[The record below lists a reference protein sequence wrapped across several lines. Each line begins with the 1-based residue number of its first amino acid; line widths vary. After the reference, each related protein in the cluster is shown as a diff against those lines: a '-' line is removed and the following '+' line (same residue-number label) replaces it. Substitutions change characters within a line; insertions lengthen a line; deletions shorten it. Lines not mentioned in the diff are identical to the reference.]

1 MDASTSDTVFPGN
14 DFSNNIFTDLAPLL
28 TLFGDQMTKQFLS
41 MSMGWADNALI
52 AVCPI
57 GILTVM
63 VSAIRVGG
71 ASKVKTLIG
80 RYGCPPQTKFCRIL
94 PTKFFI
100 QPSARESRAAA
111 ELELLSATS
120 GEVCEMWSGS
130 EIVRVAGQPSTIQYI
145 LDKTTKPPTV
155 LTLSEALKQNIYVH
169 DSSHTDM
176 NGQSLNGAPSLTIN
190 VHNAISLSWQLLVL
204 VVIGIVVQLTAFV
217 LSAIIVYRWSW
228 TAGSEMIASYGFPC
242 YIIGTT
248 LLTLG
253 LLGCARVIQHNS
265 RVDELSPRKFSARY
279 QPFCVQKACTVDT
292 KHFLSYAI
300 FHPDGQPVIKM
311 SRSNA
316 RDYNVLT
323 LSSTA
328 AALVGYIC
336 QFVGLRAM
344 HWSVALIQLAATLTM
359 TSARAFIRRGLAN
372 QPICHS
378 LPMGTDAAG
387 LSYLFSEINA
397 WELPTFSAYQ
407 DGGLEFKM
415 SSLSH
420 LLGEISAPSSHSND
434 LILTAKS
441 LSTTVP
447 IGYPTSN
454 LAQQLVNAI
463 LFIMEIYSRR
473 QSSGGLVAEPLDCNE
488 HCWAI
493 QPSLRMNDIDLVH
506 LPMKTFLCSS
516 LIPVKFGKSK
526 SAQENSA
533 LTADPETIS
542 AILILWLAV
551 LERRDSLHRASAQT
565 ESETPSR
572 PQYYR
577 IIGNDS
583 VPNGVPQGKAIAKW
597 LYSQTALHT
606 LNLTQFGR
614 LSDDRQMKEVPV
626 FGVQFS
632 SRYLRFRAAPE

>member
-1 MDASTSDTVFPGN
+1 
-14 DFSNNIFTDLAPLL
+14 
-28 TLFGDQMTKQFLS
+28 
-41 MSMGWADNALI
+41 
-52 AVCPI
+52 
-57 GILTVM
+57 
-63 VSAIRVGG
+63 
-71 ASKVKTLIG
+71 
-80 RYGCPPQTKFCRIL
+80 
-94 PTKFFI
+94 
-100 QPSARESRAAA
+100 
-111 ELELLSATS
+111 
-120 GEVCEMWSGS
+120 MWSGS

-145 LDKTTKPPTV
+145 LDKTAKPPTV
-155 LTLSEALKQNIYVH
+155 LTLSEALKQNIYVRN
-169 DSSHTDM
+169 SSQTDM
-176 NGQSLNGAPSLTIN
+176 NRQSLKGAPSLTIN

-204 VVIGIVVQLTAFV
+204 VVVGIVVQLTAFV

-228 TAGSEMIASYGFPC
+228 TAGSEMISSYGFPC

-265 RVDELSPRKFSARY
+265 RVDELSPKDMSAKY
-279 QPFCVQKACTVDT
+279 QPFCVQKACTVDA

-300 FHPDGQPVIKM
+300 IHPGGQPVIKM
-311 SRSNA
+311 SRSNM

-328 AALVGYIC
+328 SALIGYIC

-359 TSARAFIRRGLAN
+359 TCARAFIRRGLAN

-407 DGGLEFKM
+407 DVGLEFNM
-415 SSLSH
+415 PSLSH
-420 LLGEISAPSSHSND
+420 VLGETSAPSNHSND
-434 LILTAKS
+434 LIMIAKS

-447 IGYPTSN
+447 TGYSTSN

-473 QSSGGLVAEPLDCNE
+473 IASGGLDGEPFDCDE
-488 HCWAI
+488 HCWVI
-493 QPSLRMNDIDLVH
+493 QPSLRMNEVESVH

-516 LIPVKFGKSK
+516 LIPVKVGKSK

-551 LERRDSLHRASAQT
+551 LERRDSLHRASAQA
-565 ESETPSR
+565 ESEALRR

-583 VPNGVPQGKAIAKW
+583 APTGVPQGEAIAKW
-597 LYSQTALHT
+597 LSPQTALHT

-614 LSDDRQMKEVPV
+614 LSEARQMKDVPV